1 MSFFLLMAFYGI
13 LAIVLETTWLANI
26 PTDMLRFDFMI
37 IAVAALSFYKEAWRA
52 IPVVIFFGVITDVT
66 SGGPFGMSILSYLII
81 YGCVRMV
88 LAKISFQAGAALI
101 FWIAMVSVL
110 DKLISALFMMAVTG
124 HLAFAEVILRAAPAQ
139 AILDAAVAIFLVPFI
154 KWYWDLSWEK
164 ITRPKGLVMK

>member
-1 MSFFLLMAFYGI
+1 MSFFLLMALYGI
-13 LAIVLETTWLANI
+13 LAIVLESTWLSNL
-26 PTDMLRFDFMI
+26 PTSMLRFDFI
-37 IAVAALSFYKEAWRA
+37 IVAVAALSFYREAWRA
-52 IPVVIFFGVITDVT
+52 IPVIVFFGVITDVA

-101 FWIAMVSVL
+101 FWIAMISVL
-110 DKLISALFMMAVTG
+110 DKLVSAVFMMAVTG
-124 HLAFAEVILRAAPAQ
+124 RIVFAEVIIQAAPAQ
-139 AILDAAVAIFLVPFI
+139 AILDAAIAIFLIPFI